1 MKAEMT
7 ETEINETGKKVD
19 DSSESTPTT
28 VVIFGAT
35 GDLTRRKLIPALY
48 NNFRKGRLERVRH
61 IVGCARR
68 EWTTEYFCER
78 AYTGVQEFSPDTFSE
93 EIWKE
98 FSKMLRYEQVHLD
111 RNEDFR
117 RLASTLGTI
126 EAPASDRLYYLA
138 TMPELYEPVCNAL
151 GAEDM
156 VSEEQGSRR
165 IVIEKPFG
173 RSGESARELDD
184 VVHSVFKEHQVFR
197 IDHYLGKETAQ
208 NVMFLRFANTIF
220 EPIWNR
226 RYVENVQITVG
237 EDVEVGGRGGYYD
250 SSGVVR
256 DMFQN
261 HLLQLLALTA
271 MEPPATM
278 NPEAIRNERV
288 KVLDSIP
295 PVEPRNA
302 VRAQYE
308 GYRDTDRVAS
318 DSTTPTYAAM
328 KLFVNSWRWQGVP
341 FYLRSGKAMCSKCSE
356 IVVRFQAPPGNLF
369 NLSESQGYVPNSI
382 AICIQPREGT
392 HFKYQVKVPDGGT
405 MSRSVDMSFNY
416 RDAFPDNPIPDSYE
430 RLLLD
435 AIGGDVALF
444 ARSDGIASSWRIL
457 DSLLQS
463 WESDDADAQP
473 LAFYKPGSWG
483 PSEADELLA
492 RSGHTWKLGCL
503 GGDEDQSCIEV
514 GE

>member
-1 MKAEMT
+1 MNQIRENDQHT
-7 ETEINETGKKVD
+7 
-19 DSSESTPTT
+19 SESTSTS

-48 NNFRKGRLERVRH
+48 NNYRKGRLERVQH

-68 EWTTEYFCER
+68 EWSTEYFRER
-78 AYTGVQEFSPDTFSE
+78 AYTGV
-93 EIWKE
+93 KE
-98 FSKMLRYEQVHLD
+98 FSSGTFCEETWNAFSRMLRYEQVHLD
-111 RNEDFR
+111 QTEDFR
-117 RLASTLGTI
+117 RLALTLEQI
-126 EAPASDRLYYLA
+126 ETPGSDRLYYLA
-138 TMPELYEPVCNAL
+138 TMPELYTPVCRAL
-151 GAEDM
+151 GDQDM
-156 VSEEQGSRR
+156 VSEDAGKRR

-173 RSGESARELDD
+173 RSGESARELDE
-184 VVHSVFKEHQVFR
+184 VVHGVFNEHQVFR
-197 IDHYLGKETAQ
+197 IDHYLGKEAAQ

-226 RYVENVQITVG
+226 RYVENVQITVS

-271 MEPPATM
+271 MEPPATL

-295 PVEPRNA
+295 AVDPRNA
-302 VRAQYE
+302 VRAQYQ
-308 GYRDTDRVAS
+308 GYRQTDRVAA

-356 IVVRFQAPPGNLF
+356 IVVRFQSPPGNLF

-405 MSRSVDMSFNY
+405 ASRSVDMSFNY

-435 AIGGDVALF
+435 AISGDVALF
-444 ARSDGIASSWRIL
+444 ARSDGIASSWRII
-457 DSLLQS
+457 DPLLRS
-463 WESDDADAQP
+463 WETDAPDAQP
-473 LAFYKPGSWG
+473 LAFYKPGTWG
-483 PSEADELLA
+483 PSEADELLS
-492 RSGHTWKLGCL
+492 RSGHTWQLGCL
-503 GGDEDQSCIEV
+503 RGDEDQRCIEV